1 MQDVKGFLELPVI
14 TSEAIRINRSKSF
27 LQKMALL
34 GAMLLVYI
42 PFIYYM
48 FTHVW
53 FENSL
58 GYWLTVINMVFSL
71 LLVLNPLWSRPCRNF
86 GVLFSYVALIYC
98 LVFYASIMTFLYHRT
113 FLWLANDLVMLMLMV
128 LLLDFVNLVLVLF
141 LGIAVAVIYSV
152 WVMPNA
158 FAFQPGHIVLTHM
171 MVLFIWAFVMGSVLI
186 IHRKKRMQLHRSN
199 SQRERAASNA
209 KTEFIA
215 NMSHDLRTPMS
226 GLVGVLDSM
235 DAMLNQLKSSLV
247 YCDQAS
253 KEKLLSQMQHAIDTL
268 STPLDVARS
277 ATHEL
282 LQLFSEI
289 LETIRLE
296 SGKIDHVLEH
306 FNLEVVI
313 EKNIALLQPIA
324 EHHNLLLQANFAED
338 VPEFFYGVRRS
349 LDRILINIISNA
361 LKFTKEGE
369 VTVDVAMKEEGPIA
383 VDDTVHIII
392 RIIDTGIGIPEDKYD
407 EIFNHFARLTASYKG
422 VYKGSGLGLYAV
434 KRYVQSMDGD
444 ISVSSVL
451 GKGSVFELVI
461 PLVVSDYSD
470 QEEAIAKPAA
480 IMPLA
485 TSSLEPSAVE
495 NPIAHVLIAEDNV
508 TAAMGLK
515 MLLHRLN
522 CHVDYAKT
530 GEEAVSLAANNDY
543 DLIIM
548 DIGLPGMS
556 GLEATTAIRNSVNPR
571 RADVPIVALTAH
583 EDQRPMCIDA
593 GMQDMMQKP
602 AQLLMLENI
611 LHRHVLPQITET
623 VQPENVDA
631 DIMDWDACLALFP
644 FSGKAVNSFVQLCVG
659 ELQGSEVV
667 LAEALKERDVAI
679 LRAECHKMRGGI
691 SYFKLPEVER
701 TLHEFHTQLKTEPQS
716 FELIHQAYDVYIEAL
731 KRFYALCERKGL
743 LESVGE

>member
-1 MQDVKGFLELPVI
+1 
-14 TSEAIRINRSKSF
+14 
-27 LQKMALL
+27 
-34 GAMLLVYI
+34 
-42 PFIYYM
+42 M
-48 FTHVW
+48 F
-53 FENSL
+53 
-58 GYWLTVINMVFSL
+58 
-71 LLVLNPLWSRPCRNF
+71 
-86 GVLFSYVALIYC
+86 FSYIALIYC
-98 LVFYASIMTFLYHRT
+98 LSFYASMMTFLHHGAY
-113 FLWLANDLVMLMLMV
+113 FWLANDLIAIMLMF
-128 LLLDFVNLVLVLF
+128 LLLDFVTLVFVLF
-141 LGIAVAVIYSV
+141 TGMALAAIFCI
-152 WVMPNA
+152 WTLPHA
-158 FAFQPGHIVLTHM
+158 FAFLPGRISITEML
-171 MVLFIWAFVMGSVLI
+171 VLFIWVFFMGSILI
-186 IHRKKRMQLHRSN
+186 LHRKMRMQMHRRVT
-199 SQRERAASNA
+199 QMERAASNA

-235 DAMLNQLKSSLV
+235 DAMLNQLKVTLEYS
-247 YCDQAS
+247 DQVS
-253 KEKLLSQMQHAIDTL
+253 KEKLLSQMQHSIDAL
-268 STPLDVARS
+268 LAPLDVARG

-296 SGKIDHVLEH
+296 SGKIEHVLEH
-306 FNLEVVI
+306 FNLEKVI

-324 EHHNLLLQANFAED
+324 EHHNLLLQAQVSDD

-369 VTVDVAMKEEGPIA
+369 VTIDVSMKQEGPIA
-383 VDDTVHIII
+383 VGDAVHIII
-392 RIIDTGIGIPEDKYD
+392 RIIDTGIGIPEDKYE

-434 KRYVQSMDGD
+434 KRYVESMDGD

-461 PLVVSDYSD
+461 PLIVSDYSD
-470 QEEAIAKPAA
+470 QEESIAKPAA

-495 NPIAHVLIAEDNV
+495 NPIANVLIAEDNV

-556 GLEATTAIRNSVNPR
+556 GLEATAAIRDSVNPK

-583 EDQRPMCIDA
+583 EDQRSMCIEA

-602 AQLLMLENI
+602 AQLLMLENM
-611 LHRHVLPQITET
+611 LHRYVLPHITET
-623 VQPENVDA
+623 VQPENADK

-667 LAEALKERDVAI
+667 LAEALEERDIAT

-701 TLHEFHTQLKTEPQS
+701 TLHEFHTQLKTDPQN
-716 FELIHQAYDVYIEAL
+716 FELIHQAYDAYIAAL
-731 KRFYALCERKGL
+731 KRFYALCERKSL
-743 LESVGE
+743 LEPVGE